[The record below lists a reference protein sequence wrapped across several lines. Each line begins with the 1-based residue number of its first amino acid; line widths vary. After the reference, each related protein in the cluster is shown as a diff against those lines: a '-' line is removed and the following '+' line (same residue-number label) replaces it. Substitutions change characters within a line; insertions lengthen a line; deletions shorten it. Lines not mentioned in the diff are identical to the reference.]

1 MKQSLFT
8 LYLLPFLMAGAAH
21 AAEKDVQ
28 PAESS
33 VAVIGLRGGY
43 DSNPLTLKGEKGSP
57 TATVFATWDYLHGTL
72 QDGYGVNL
80 TLAETQYDPRVLAAA
95 RLHTLTLKHAV
106 PIGDATVVQ
115 TSILASNEQ
124 SWSRRRSSLG
134 LRGRI
139 DHAIGAL
146 RLFASV
152 EGRLTALNE
161 RNVFNLGDFLP
172 KDENFGTASL
182 TSGAAWR
189 IGESEVGA
197 SFTGSRTHFLDGV
210 DYLGLR
216 RDHDRVQPNLFIST
230 KIGEATLEG
239 SLSPFRAIFP
249 KKEFETV
256 SELLYTAKG
265 RIPYGALAFEFAS
278 SRTVEDTTLPF
289 SAIDLVTAHE
299 IKLTAKI
306 NEANAVALSLRRKT
320 DNYLGLEALS
330 DQKSVGVDYQR
341 ALGNGL
347 TATASASLRK
357 TKETGLEPVT
367 SFSLML
373 GLQKQIDFSKPGK
386 PEKAGG

>member
-8 LYLLPFLMAGAAH
+8 LHLLSLLMAGAAYG
-21 AAEKDVQ
+21 AEKDVQ

-80 TLAETQYDPRVLAAA
+80 TLAETQYDPRVLSAA

-146 RLFASV
+146 RLFASA

-172 KDENFGTASL
+172 RE
-182 TSGAAWR
+182 
-189 IGESEVGA
+189 IG
-197 SFTGSRTHFLDGV
+197 
-210 DYLGLR
+210 
-216 RDHDRVQPNLFIST
+216 
-230 KIGEATLEG
+230 
-239 SLSPFRAIFP
+239 RAH
-249 KKEFETV
+249 V
-256 SELLYTAKG
+256 
-265 RIPYGALAFEFAS
+265 
-278 SRTVEDTTLPF
+278 
-289 SAIDLVTAHE
+289 
-299 IKLTAKI
+299 
-306 NEANAVALSLRRKT
+306 
-320 DNYLGLEALS
+320 
-330 DQKSVGVDYQR
+330 
-341 ALGNGL
+341 
-347 TATASASLRK
+347 
-357 TKETGLEPVT
+357 
-367 SFSLML
+367 
-373 GLQKQIDFSKPGK
+373 
-386 PEKAGG
+386 